1 MCPLHHCGNVEQMI
15 EMRVR
20 YEHGIRARLQMP
32 KSIRNARSVRLDGS
46 IQRRTPK
53 THAAKIGIDQ

>member
-1 MCPLHHCGNVEQMI
+1 MCRLHHRGNVEQMI

-20 YEHGIRARLQMP
+20 YKHGIRARLQMR

-46 IQRRTPK
+46 IQRRAPK

>member
-1 MCPLHHCGNVEQMI
+1 MCRLHHRGNVEQMI

-20 YEHGIRARLQMP
+20 YEHGIRARLQMS

-53 THAAKIGIDQ
+53 THAAK